1 MPMSNTKRS
10 KNGKAGSSKLASEL
24 LRAYTDVTA
33 PPEAESPQETQRL
46 VDAARTPIKVGSTT
60 IAERENPD
68 DLYQK
73 PVYRAEND
81 FGLGDEGP
89 EESGTSLG
97 LEQHPTLPQ
106 RDGMPATRLAKHYEK
121 QKRKLEREAKS
132 RKEKEELLL
141 KQALKNKPELKLK
154 QRAAPKLGNAPR
166 HRPGYTSPRPPGF

>member
-1 MPMSNTKRS
+1 MSGIKR
-10 KNGKAGSSKLASEL
+10 NRGKDKGSSKLASEM

-33 PPEAESPQETQRL
+33 PPEAESPKETKRL
-46 VDAARTPIKVGSTT
+46 ADAARTPIKVGSTT

-73 PVYRAEND
+73 PMYREEND
-81 FGLGDEGP
+81 YGLGSEGP
-89 EESGTSLG
+89 EEGGTSLG
-97 LEQHPTLPQ
+97 LEEHPTLPQ
-106 RDGMPATRLAKHYEK
+106 RDGMPATRLAKAYEK

-166 HRPGYTSPRPPGF
+166 YRSAPTPRPPGF

>member
-1 MPMSNTKRS
+1 MSS
-10 KNGKAGSSKLASEL
+10 KNKGKTGGSSKLASAML
-24 LRAYTDVTA
+24 QAYTDVTA
-33 PPEAESPQETQRL
+33 PPEFESPEDAQRL
-46 VDAARTPIKVGSTT
+46 TSAARTPIKVGSTT

-81 FGLGDEGP
+81 FSIGNEGLEEG
-89 EESGTSLG
+89 GVSLG

-106 RDGMPATRLAKHYEK
+106 RDGMPATRLSKVYEK

-141 KQALKNKPELKLK
+141 KEALKNKPELKLK
-154 QRAAPKLGNAPR
+154 QRAAPKLKEAPR
-166 HRPGYTSPRPPGF
+166 YRSAPAPRPPGF

>member
-1 MPMSNTKRS
+1 MPSTKRS
-10 KNGKAGSSKLASEL
+10 TSRDKGSSKLASSM

-33 PPEAESPQETQRL
+33 PPEAESPKEAQRL
-46 VDAARTPIKVGSTT
+46 ADASRTPIKVGSTR

-81 FGLGDEGP
+81 FSLSDEGP
-89 EESGTSLG
+89 EEGGASLG

-106 RDGMPATRLAKHYEK
+106 RDGMPATRLSKAYEK
-121 QKRKLEREAKS
+121 QKRKLERESKS

-166 HRPGYTSPRPPGF
+166 YRSAPTPRPRGF